1 MKRYRNAAEDLEWL
15 LQLEPSNKKAQEQL
29 NKLQTEFLKKK
40 QGGVKESAATR
51 GGEEEKSGKKG
62 RRIQIKEVE
71 GSESEEEGEK
81 VGPSMQNKPAMETDT
96 SASLPKTAASNGHS
110 VGSAPPVVSAPPPL
124 PPQVEELKEKGNR
137 QFRNGQYGDAVVF
150 YSKAIKLLERG
161 MHVNLLPNIHL

>member
-1 MKRYRNAAEDLEWL
+1 MKRYRNAAADLEWL

-40 QGGVKESAATR
+40 QGVKETAATR
-51 GGEEEKSGKKG
+51 GGEEEKSGRKG

-71 GSESEEEGEK
+71 GSESEEEGEE
-81 VGPSMQNKPAMETDT
+81 VGTSKQNKPAMETDT

-110 VGSAPPVVSAPPPL
+110 VKSVPPVISAPPPL
-124 PPQVEELKEKGNR
+124 PPQVEELKEKGNK
-137 QFRNGQYGDAVVF
+137 QFRNGQYADALVL

-161 MHVNLLPNIHL
+161 MHVHLFPNIHL

>member
-1 MKRYRNAAEDLEWL
+1 MKRYRNAAADLEWL

-40 QGGVKESAATR
+40 QGVKETAATR
-51 GGEEEKSGKKG
+51 RGEEEKSGRKG

-71 GSESEEEGEK
+71 GSESEEEGEE
-81 VGPSMQNKPAMETDT
+81 VGTSKPNKPATETDT

-110 VGSAPPVVSAPPPL
+110 VEGASPVVSAPPPL
-124 PPQVEELKEKGNR
+124 PPQVEELKGKGNK
-137 QFRNGQYGDAVVF
+137 QFRNGQYADALVL

-161 MHVNLLPNIHL
+161 MHVHLFLNIHL